1 MIAGLHVT
9 SSSSRCFIVQAWRRA
24 REARPTAMAVG
35 IVMDGELVYAKTL
48 GVRNVASN
56 APVDQDTVFRIASL
70 R

>member
-1 MIAGLHVT
+1 
-9 SSSSRCFIVQAWRRA
+9 
-24 REARPTAMAVG
+24 MAVG